1 MAINEIR
8 QRARR
13 SAVERVARLR
23 QQRADLVKKQ
33 EGLSAEV
40 MAALAERDA
49 LIIDAERRAGTAL
62 KALVSSGLSMAEAT
76 VWCDL
81 GEKDAARPLRLAATT
96 TTPSGE
102 SVASGAARASRDVD
116 PYRCRIDG
124 AGRRQW

>member
-13 SAVERVARLR
+13 SAAERVARLR
-23 QQRADLVKKQ
+23 QQRADLVKRQ

-49 LIIDAERRAGTAL
+49 LIVDAERRAGIAL
-62 KALVSSGLSMAEAT
+62 KALVSSGLSLAEAT

-81 GEKDAARPLRLAATT
+81 NGKDAARLLRLAPTT
-96 TTPSGE
+96 TTTSGGPE
-102 SVASGAARASRDVD
+102 VSGAAQAR
-116 PYRCRIDG
+116 
-124 AGRRQW
+124 

>member
-40 MAALAERDA
+40 MTALAERDA
-49 LIIDAERRAGTAL
+49 LMVDAERRAGTAL
-62 KALVSSGLSMAEAT
+62 KALVSSGLSPAQASL
-76 VWCDL
+76 WCDL
-81 GEKDAARPLRLAATT
+81 GDKDAARLLRLAATKT
-96 TTPSGE
+96 TTSDE
-102 SVASGAARASRDVD
+102 SAASGAAQL
-116 PYRCRIDG
+116 P
-124 AGRRQW
+124 